1 MCFLKYL
8 LYISDL
14 YLRNAK
20 QKGTHEKQ
28 SIFGWNVYKAL

>member
-8 LYISDL
+8 LFISDL
-14 YLRNAK
+14 YFRNAK

-28 SIFGWNVYKAL
+28 SIFSGNVNKAL